1 MSILVDS
8 SVWIDYFRG
17 SGDSGDTD
25 DLDFLIDENLIVT
38 NDLVLSE
45 ILPGLRLRRKWSLV
59 KLLKDVSKHEMS
71 IDWDDLIELQVTCLS
86 NGINRVGVPDL
97 IIAQHAIQNGLQLF
111 SRDRHFRLVAEHLP
125 LVLH

>member
-17 SGDSGDTD
+17 FGDND

-45 ILPGLRLRRKWSLV
+45 IIPPLRLQRKWTLV
-59 KLLKDVSKHEMS
+59 KLLKDVSKHQMS
-71 IDWDDLIELQVTCLS
+71 IDWDGLIELQLTCLR
-86 NGINRVGVPDL
+86 NGINRVGIPDL
-97 IIAQHAIQNGLQLF
+97 IIAQHVIQNRLRLF
-111 SRDRHFRLVAEHLP
+111 SRDRHFRLVAEHVP
-125 LVLH
+125 LELY

>member
-17 SGDSGDTD
+17 SGDND

-45 ILPGLRLRRKWSLV
+45 IIPPLRLQRKWSLV
-59 KLLKDVSKHEMS
+59 KLLKGVSKHQMS
-71 IDWDDLIELQVTCLS
+71 IDWDDLIELQVTCLR

-111 SRDRHFRLVAEHLP
+111 SRDRHFQRVAEHFP
-125 LVLH
+125 LELY